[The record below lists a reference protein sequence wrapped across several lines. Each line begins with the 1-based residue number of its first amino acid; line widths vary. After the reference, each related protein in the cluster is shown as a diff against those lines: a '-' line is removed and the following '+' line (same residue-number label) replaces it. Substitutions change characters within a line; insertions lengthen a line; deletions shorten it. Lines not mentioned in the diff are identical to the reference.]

1 MKGQQKKKR
10 FACASSN
17 DEWAQPRPLTL
28 RSLIPITD
36 DSSSQMTGS
45 TSLGLFSSV
54 RLLTG
59 IQSLD
64 LTGASGAT
72 APADRVECVECR
84 LGCFSRSLIVD
95 GAGCW
100 YNLAKDRKLKSA
112 EYGELSLS
120 WPACESERGRGPPL
134 PRIYTAQIRS
144 RALMLGMACERSKM
158 LTAVPR
164 SASLPRVS
172 ILRIQTLGAWLMQQ
186 PIQAGATLRFPCS
199 RFDSSSALTLGRQ
212 LIALSRPGYA
222 ADCA

>member
-1 MKGQQKKKR
+1 MRAAGKTQFTGQPKGALAGGKKKVCLR
-10 FACASSN
+10 QL
-17 DEWAQPRPLTL
+17 DEWRRTL

-72 APADRVECVECR
+72 APADRVECVEFR

-100 YNLAKDRKLKSA
+100 YNSAKGSQEVKDK
-112 EYGELSLS
+112 
-120 WPACESERGRGPPL
+120 
-134 PRIYTAQIRS
+134 
-144 RALMLGMACERSKM
+144 
-158 LTAVPR
+158 
-164 SASLPRVS
+164 RVW
-172 ILRIQTLGAWLMQQ
+172 R
-186 PIQAGATLRFPCS
+186 
-199 RFDSSSALTLGRQ
+199 
-212 LIALSRPGYA
+212 
-222 ADCA
+222 